1 MAVSRREVLRSAL
14 SRMRTEAALSGKVL
28 ERVKVLVAAGATGM
42 AVGAIFGAA
51 APLAVAAGASVM
63 GGSAGLV
70 GVSAAGSAGVGK
82 AFGAIVAAASGKTA
96 VALGAATGGVLGG
109 SVGALVGAEA
119 AGPQEA
125 ALDAMQQVGVMGAAV
140 VGVAA
145 GMGGAM
151 GAGAVMGAV
160 LEGGAISAG
169 EAAAVAVQP
178 VTSAVTSSCA
188 SSAAL
193 DGIGT
198 TARILTEIGRAAAGI
213 ALAGGLVIKVVKE
226 KVRSANG
233 AAENGYTER
242 NSYEIYWNK

>member
-178 VTSAVTSSCA
+178 VTSSCA